1 MGPIPPSVEAG
12 GTLHVTL
19 LRWLFVFV
27 LGRGWGM
34 AFRRRRDEWDE
45 FLKRHGAELRACGL
59 PDYVVADR
67 MRFLVF
73 LDHGYDDWGRVEN
86 PHAFFDARLL
96 TDEQISRLA

>member
-1 MGPIPPSVEAG
+1 
-12 GTLHVTL
+12 
-19 LRWLFVFV
+19 
-27 LGRGWGM
+27 M

-59 PDYVVADR
+59 PDCVVADK

-86 PHAFFDARLL
+86 HHGFFDASSL
-96 TDEQISRLA
+96 TDDQIAQLAEVVGRHIDARYGVSVSTRWQRS